1 MLTVDHISMEFS
13 SRPVLD
19 DITFLINRKERI
31 ALVGKNGAGK
41 TTLLRLIAGEYQPT
55 AGRISKEA
63 DMTIGYLPQV
73 MLFQDDRT
81 LREEVMTAFHGED
94 EARFIAEMDRTII
107 GLGFERR
114 DFDRPCSE
122 FSGGWRMRI
131 ELAKTS
137 PPTTSISSLSNGWRT
152 SSNPVHRRCS
162 WSATIERLSIMCVV
176 ER

>member
-55 AGRISKEA
+55 SGRISKEA

-73 MLFQDDRT
+73 MLFQDERT
-81 LREEVMTAFHGED
+81 LREEVMTVAHED
-94 EARFIAEMDRTII
+94 EALFVAEMDRTII
-107 GLGFERR
+107 GLGFERK
-114 DFDRPCSE
+114 DF
-122 FSGGWRMRI
+122 
-131 ELAKTS
+131 
-137 PPTTSISSLSNGWRT
+137 
-152 SSNPVHRRCS
+152 
-162 WSATIERLSIMCVV
+162 WSAGIENCKLMKLV
-176 ER
+176 

>member
-1 MLTVDHISMEFS
+1 MLSIEHLSMEFS

-55 AGRISKEA
+55 SGRISKES
-63 DMTIGYLPQV
+63 DMTIGYLPQM

-81 LREEVMTAFHGED
+81 LKEETMTVFNGED

-107 GLGFERR
+107 GLGFERK
-114 DFDRPCSE
+114 DFDPVRS
-122 FSGGWRMRI
+122 
-131 ELAKTS
+131 S
-137 PPTTSISSLSNGWRT
+137 PVDGECVLS
-152 SSNPVHRRCS
+152 
-162 WSATIERLSIMCVV
+162 
-176 ER
+176 